1 MSDRANVLRGMTPS
15 AHLEVGQRA
24 PQFELPAADRNGV
37 VSLAQYRG
45 KFPVLL
51 ALFRGLYCPFCR
63 RQMAQL
69 SPVADRLRAV
79 GIETLGVVATAP
91 ERARLYFRL
100 RPSRYPLGADPD
112 LITHRAYGLPVI
124 ERNDEAAEMVERAA
138 QRLAAE
144 LHIEAPS
151 GQGRA
156 IVDAADGFERLESD
170 AADRLRHQ
178 IQLIGQFLIDRD
190 GVIRWCRTEDRASYA
205 VFPPTT
211 ELLSLTECLT

>member
-1 MSDRANVLRGMTPS
+1 MNPS
-15 AHLEVGQRA
+15 GHIEIGQRA

-45 KFPVLL
+45 KFPMPL

-63 RQMAQL
+63 CQMALL

-100 RPSRYPLGADPD
+100 RPSGFPLERRPGPCHAPSVRATGDRTEEEAGA
-112 LITHRAYGLPVI
+112 
-124 ERNDEAAEMVERAA
+124 MVERAA
-138 QRLAAE
+138 QRLAGE
-144 LHIEAPS
+144 LGMEAPP

-156 IVDAADGFERLESD
+156 IVDAVDGFESTGVGRGGPPAAPD
-170 AADRLRHQ
+170 PADRPVP
-178 IQLIGQFLIDRD
+178 DRPRRRD
-190 GVIRWCRTEDRASYA
+190 PLVPD
-205 VFPPTT
+205 
-211 ELLSLTECLT
+211 

>member
-1 MSDRANVLRGMTPS
+1 MTPS
-15 AHLEVGQRA
+15 IHIEVGQRA
-24 PQFELPAADRNGV
+24 PEFELPAADRHGV
-37 VSLAQYRG
+37 MSLAQYRG
-45 KFPVLL
+45 KFAVLL

-69 SPVADRLRAV
+69 SPVADRLRAI
-79 GIETLGVVATAP
+79 GIETVGVVATAP

-100 RPSRYPLGADPD
+100 RPSLYPLGADPD
-112 LITHRAYGLPVI
+112 LITHRAYGLAVI

-144 LHIEAPS
+144 LHIEAPP
-151 GQGRA
+151 GQGRV

-190 GVIRWCRTEDRASYA
+190 GVIRWCRTEDRAGYA
-205 VFPPTT
+205 LFPSTE
-211 ELLSLTECLT
+211 ELLSLAERLA

>member
-1 MSDRANVLRGMTPS
+1 MNPS
-15 AHLEVGQRA
+15 GHIEIGQRA

-100 RPSRYPLGADPD
+100 RPSGFPLGADPD
-112 LITHRAYGLPVI
+112 LVTHRAYGLPVI
-124 ERNDEAAEMVERAA
+124 ERNEEAGAMVERAA
-138 QRLAAE
+138 QRLAGE
-144 LHIEAPS
+144 LGMEAPP

-170 AADRLRHQ
+170 ATDRLRHQ

-205 VFPPTT
+205 VFPSTT
-211 ELLSLTECLT
+211 ELLSLTERLA

>member
-1 MSDRANVLRGMTPS
+1 MAPNTHID
-15 AHLEVGQRA
+15 VGQRA
-24 PQFELPAADRNGV
+24 PEFELPAADRDGV
-37 VSLAQYRG
+37 VSLVQYRG

-69 SPVADRLRAV
+69 SPAADRLRAV
-79 GIETLGVVATAP
+79 GIETMGVVATAP
-91 ERARLYFRL
+91 ERTRLYFRL
-100 RPSRYPLGADPD
+100 HPSRFPLGADPD

-124 ERNDEAAEMVERAA
+124 ERNDEAGEMVERAA
-138 QRLAAE
+138 QRLAGE
-144 LHIEAPS
+144 LHIEAPP

-205 VFPPTT
+205 LFPSIE
-211 ELLSLTECLT
+211 ELLLLVERLA